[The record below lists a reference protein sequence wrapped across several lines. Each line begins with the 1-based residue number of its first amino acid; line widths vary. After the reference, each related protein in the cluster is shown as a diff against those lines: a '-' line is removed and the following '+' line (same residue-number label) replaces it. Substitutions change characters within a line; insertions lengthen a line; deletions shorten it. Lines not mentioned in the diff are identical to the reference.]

1 MSIIQNRPKI
11 VGDIEDIQR
20 KFGCFRS
27 DDEIKIM
34 ENLLLKL
41 IEKINKAPNMSNSEF
56 NTLFTSLKREFK
68 AFFKVSDFNYV
79 YRCLISKNN
88 DLICPSF
95 ESMCVKKSCRSN
107 SGVVVISVF
116 TSPDDFSCPE
126 KCAFCPEEKEEETYI
141 KIMDVMKEDGR
152 LVFKV
157 SPQAEL
163 ENKELITPRSSFF
176 HVISAFRIRG
186 DLYENTCFI
195 RHPDHYL
202 YYCHPKDTDLDD
214 FYNEIK
220 EAGKVLCYKSNQPK
234 SYISYGPSVIRANQ
248 NRFDPYLQF
257 YDRALCLQR
266 NGHVIDK
273 IEIIILGGTWSY
285 HTRPYKD
292 WFTSQLYYAANTF
305 YELDRSKVRPMK
317 SLEEE
322 ISENETTQARI
333 IGYTIETRP
342 DFITP
347 TECKV
352 LRSYGVTRI
361 QMGVQHLDP
370 EILDFAERNHYRRH
384 VVKALYLAK
393 KFGFKTDIH
402 LMLDLPSPIYPETD
416 MGSVMIKENPN
427 LRAVSSVEKD
437 VEMLKTVLEDPD
449 ILCDQYKIYPL
460 EITDWTKFKT
470 MYDNKEIKLYADED
484 NGQKLYDVI
493 KWFKTNIPHTR
504 RLMRIIRDFPLPC
517 VKGGN
522 QQISMRDKMQADM
535 KKDGWRCKC
544 IRCRE
549 VKSRD
554 YDDKDA
560 ITRITTEHGNQGTEY
575 FIEYIKP
582 EQGSNP
588 EELYGFLRLR
598 IDDDIH
604 KQFLPELMG
613 CAKIR
618 ELHVYGKVAKVSSKT
633 VGTKKTQHRGVGSL
647 LMRKAEEIVKEHK
660 LDKVAIIA
668 GVGAREYY
676 RKFGYILAEGKGG
689 YMVKDF
695 RWERR
700 SWLEVALKVFMFIM
714 ILVTLFVSSMSYKI
728 DKVLFFYDFCIE
740 N

>member
-1 MSIIQNRPKI
+1 MSIIQRRTTI
-11 VGDIEDIQR
+11 LGDIEDIQR
-20 KFGCFRS
+20 KFGCFREEN
-27 DDEIKIM
+27 EIKQM
-34 ENLLLKL
+34 EKLLKE
-41 IEKINKAPNMSNSEF
+41 IISWMNETPSVSYQEF
-56 NTLFTSLKREFK
+56 DKKFVSLKREYK
-68 AFFKVSDFNYV
+68 SFFKISDFNFV
-79 YRCLISKNN
+79 YRALINKDDSWK
-88 DLICPSF
+88 CPAF
-95 ESMCVKKSCRSN
+95 ENLCVKKSCRSN

-141 KIMDVMKEDGR
+141 PIMDVWKEDGR
-152 LVFKV
+152 LVFKI
-157 SPQAEL
+157 SPDAEL
-163 ENKELITPRSSFF
+163 ENKDLVTPRSSFF
-176 HVISAFRIRG
+176 HVISAFRIG
-186 DLYENTCFI
+186 EDLYENTCFI

-202 YYCHPKDTDLDD
+202 YYCHPKESDLNE
-214 FYNEIK
+214 FYEEIK
-220 EAGKVLCYKSNQPK
+220 RFGKVKAFKSNQPK

-305 YELDRSKVRPMK
+305 YEMDRTKVRPMYS

-322 ISENETTQARI
+322 IRENERAQARI

-347 TECKV
+347 TECKI

-370 EILDFAERNHYRRH
+370 AILDFAERNHYRRH

-402 LMLDLPSPIYPETD
+402 LMLDLPTPIYSYTEE
-416 MGSVMIKENPN
+416 GSKLIEKYPN
-427 LRAVSSVEKD
+427 LRAISSPDKD
-437 VEMLKTVLEDPD
+437 MEMLKTVLEDPD
-449 ILCDQYKIYPL
+449 LLCDQYKIYPL

-470 MYDNKEIKLYADED
+470 YYDNDEIKLYGNDEG
-484 NGQKLYDVI
+484 GQVLYDVI
-493 KWFKTNIPHTR
+493 KWFKIRIPHTR

-522 QQISMRDKMQADM
+522 SQISMRDKLQADM
-535 KKDGWRCKC
+535 KKGDWCCRC

-549 VKSRD
+549 VKDRD
-554 YDDKDA
+554 YDDSGA
-560 ITRITTEHGNQGTEY
+560 EIRITEEYGNQGKEY
-575 FIEYIKP
+575 FIEYVKP
-582 EQGSNP
+582 GKQ

-598 IDDDIH
+598 IDDEIGR
-604 KQFLPELMG
+604 QYLPELIG

-618 ELHVYGKVAKVSSKT
+618 ELHVYGRVAKVSSKT
-633 VGTKKTQHRGVGSL
+633 GGTKKTQHRGVGTM
-647 LMRKAEEIVKEHK
+647 LMKKAEEIVRAHK
-660 LDKVAIIA
+660 ISKIAIIA

-676 RKFGYILAEGKGG
+676 RKFGYVLDQGKGG
-689 YMVKDF
+689 YMIKDF
-695 RWERR
+695 NWERDELI
-700 SWLEVALKVFMFIM
+700 SSILKWLM
-714 ILVTLFVSSMSYKI
+714 ILMMVVIFVMSGISYKI
-728 DKVLFFYDFCIE
+728 DKIIFMNDEMCFF
-740 N
+740 